1 LKASIAVC
9 RRAGAQIVPR
19 PSSQRWAS
27 GIAVAAA
34 TTSAAAP
41 TASPDPT
48 TIGRCAA
55 ATSGIVATTARP
67 NDRKARSLR

>member
-9 RRAGAQIVPR
+9 KRAGAQIVRR
-19 PSSQRWAS
+19 PSSHRCAN
-27 GIAVAAA
+27 GTAVAAA

-41 TASPDPT
+41 TASPDPS

-67 NDRKARSLR
+67 NDRPARSRR